1 MKRIRSL
8 ASCGSSVAFLVFRHY
23 DIINVCQLF
32 FEATILYEVAQCL
45 IFSGILPSDL
55 CTPRCLDPT
64 DIFSIIYGSVI
75 MMERNF

>member
-32 FEATILYEVAQCL
+32 FEATLCL
-45 IFSGILPSDL
+45 IFSGVLPSDL

-75 MMERNF
+75 MMARNF